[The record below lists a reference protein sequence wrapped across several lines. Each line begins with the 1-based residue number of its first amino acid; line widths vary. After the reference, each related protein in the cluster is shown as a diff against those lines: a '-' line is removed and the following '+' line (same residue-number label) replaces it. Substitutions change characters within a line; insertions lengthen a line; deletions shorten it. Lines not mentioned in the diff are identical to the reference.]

1 MHFEIIF
8 ENFLT
13 GGKNMLSLLG
23 VETLTVHNLSSE
35 T

>member
-13 GGKNMLSLLG
+13 GGKKVLSLLG
-23 VETLTVHNLSSE
+23 VEALTVHSE
-35 T
+35 V